1 MKKELYYTAEK
12 NIQLVISLLKRNN
25 ISRIIVSPGATNVTF
40 VGSIQNDSFFKIYSC
55 IDERS
60 AAYMACGMAAESGE
74 PVVINCTG
82 ATSSRN
88 WMPALT
94 EAYYSKLPILAI
106 TSSQESNKI
115 GHLIAQ
121 ITDRTSPPKDTVI
134 NTYQIDLINN
144 ENDEWDRTIKVN
156 SAIHDLISKRGPVHL
171 NLITNYNDDFSIKEL
186 PDYKLIKRYTEKDDF
201 PQLPSGKIA
210 IFIGQHRNFTIEET
224 NIIDKFCEANNSIV
238 ICDHTSGYK
247 GQFSIH
253 SGLAFMQ
260 NHYTSP
266 NKNIDLIIHIGE
278 ISGDYYG
285 MKFVAK
291 KVWRVNEDGIIRDTF
306 KKIDSVFEMNE
317 ILFFSKY
324 INEETTCNSFYNNCI
339 DEYNYLYKIIPELPF
354 SNIWIA
360 KVMSPLL
367 PINSHIYLGILNT
380 LRSWNF
386 FYLPQSV
393 TSNSNVGGFGI
404 DGILSS
410 MIGAS
415 LVNSNKIYY
424 AVLGDLSFFYDM
436 NILGNHHI
444 GNNVRILIINN
455 GKGQEFRN
463 PLHPA
468 NKFGD
473 EADKYIAA
481 ANHFG
486 SKSKQLVKNFAENL
500 GFKYLK
506 ASNKNEFIALLP
518 SFVSPEISQSIIY
531 EVFIDGE
538 EDGNALN
545 IMLNLQKDKTSMNIS
560 HKIKTKLKSI
570 INN

>member
-210 IFIGQHRNFTIEET
+210 IFIGQHRNFTVEET
-224 NIIDKFCEANNSIV
+224 NIIDKFCETNNSIV

-285 MKFVAK
+285 MKFIAK

-324 INEETTCNSFYNNCI
+324 INAETKCNSFYNNCI
-339 DEYNYLYKIIPELPF
+339 DEYNYLYNIIPELPF

-463 PLHPA
+463 PMHPA

-486 SKSKQLVKNFAENL
+486 SKSKQLVKHFAENL

>member
-156 SAIHDLISKRGPVHL
+156 SAIHDLIFKRGPVHL

-306 KKIDSVFEMNE
+306 KKIDSVFVMNE

-324 INEETTCNSFYNNCI
+324 INAEMKYNSFYNNCI
-339 DEYNYLYKIIPELPF
+339 DEYNYLYNIIPELPF

-386 FYLPQSV
+386 FYLPQGV

>member
-306 KKIDSVFEMNE
+306 KKIDSVFVMNE

-324 INEETTCNSFYNNCI
+324 INAEMKYNSFYNNCI
-339 DEYNYLYKIIPELPF
+339 DEYNYLYNIIPELPF

-386 FYLPQSV
+386 FYLPQGV

-486 SKSKQLVKNFAENL
+486 GKSKQLVKNFAENL

>member
-324 INEETTCNSFYNNCI
+324 INAETKCNSFYNNCI